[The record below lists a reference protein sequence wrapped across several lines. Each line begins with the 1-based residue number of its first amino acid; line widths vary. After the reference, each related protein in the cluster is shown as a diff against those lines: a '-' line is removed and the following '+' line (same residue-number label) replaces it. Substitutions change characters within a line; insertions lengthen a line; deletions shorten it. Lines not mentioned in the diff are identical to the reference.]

1 MADMTV
7 ARAAAFLLAGLL
19 AVAAAACGGGGGDEP
34 GSGKGGRVTDPAAV
48 PSSTPI
54 QFPVLYQIR
63 GDTVS
68 TTGAVGTTTPV
79 TTGGGT
85 SGTQKYTVVSG
96 DTCGA
101 IASKY
106 GITAADL
113 IKVNR
118 TIDAGCTNLHAGD
131 ILTIPAPAAGS
142 TTTTGGGPTATP
154 RPGGAKTYTVQA
166 GDTCG
171 AIAAS
176 YGVDLAKLLAAN
188 PAINAN
194 CTNLAPGQTVN
205 IP

>member
-1 MADMTV
+1 MADVTV
-7 ARAAAFLLAGLL
+7 TRTAALLLAGI
-19 AVAAAACGGGGGDEP
+19 VAMALVACGGGGVDEP
-34 GSGKGGRVTDPAAV
+34 GDGARVTDPAVV

-54 QFPVLYQIR
+54 QNPVVYQIR

-79 TTGGGT
+79 TTAGGA
-85 SGTQKYTVVSG
+85 SGQQKYTVVSG

-101 IASKY
+101 IAAKY

-118 TIDAGCTNLHAGD
+118 TIDANCSNLHAGD
-131 ILTIPAPAAGS
+131 ILTIPAPTAGS
-142 TTTTGGGPTATP
+142 TTTTGGTGPTPTP
-154 RPGGAKTYTVQA
+154 RPGAAKTYKVQS

-171 AIAAS
+171 AIAAR
-176 YGVDLAKLLAAN
+176 YGVELSKLLAAN
-188 PAINAN
+188 PTINAD
-194 CTNLAPGQTVN
+194 CTNLGAGQTVN

>member
-1 MADMTV
+1 MTL
-7 ARAAAFLLAGLL
+7 ARTAAFVLAGM
-19 AVAAAACGGGGGDEP
+19 VAFALAACGGGGGDEP
-34 GSGKGGRVTDPAAV
+34 GSGKGARVTDPAVV

-54 QFPVLYQIR
+54 QNPVVYQIR

-79 TTGGGT
+79 TTGGGAG
-85 SGTQKYTVVSG
+85 GTQKYTVVSG

-101 IASKY
+101 IAAKY

-113 IKVNR
+113 LKVNR

-131 ILTIPAPAAGS
+131 ILTIPAPASGA
-142 TTTTGGGPTATP
+142 TTTTNGSGPTATP
-154 RPGGAKTYTVQA
+154 RPGGAKTYKVQS

-188 PAINAN
+188 PTINAN
-194 CTNLAPGQTVN
+194 CTNLAAGQTVN

>member
-1 MADMTV
+1 MADMTL
-7 ARAAAFLLAGLL
+7 ARASAFLLGVFVAL
-19 AVAAAACGGGGGDEP
+19 ALAACGGGGTDEP
-34 GSGKGGRVTDPAAV
+34 GNGPRVTDPAVV

-54 QFPVLYQIR
+54 QNPVLYQIR

-79 TTGGGT
+79 TTAGGA
-85 SGTQKYTVVSG
+85 SGQQKYTVVPG

-101 IASKY
+101 IAVKY

-113 IKVNR
+113 IKTNR
-118 TIDAGCTNLHAGD
+118 TIDANCSNLHAGD

-142 TTTTGGGPTATP
+142 TTTGGTGPTPTP
-154 RPGGAKTYTVQA
+154 RPGAAKTYKVVS

-176 YGVDLAKLLAAN
+176 FGVELSKLLAAN
-188 PAINAN
+188 PTINAN
-194 CTNLAPGQTVN
+194 CTNLAAGQTVN